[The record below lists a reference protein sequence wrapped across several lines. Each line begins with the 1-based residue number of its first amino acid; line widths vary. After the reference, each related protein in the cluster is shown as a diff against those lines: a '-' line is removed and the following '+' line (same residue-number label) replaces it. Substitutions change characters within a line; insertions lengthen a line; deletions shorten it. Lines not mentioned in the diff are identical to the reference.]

1 MGSTRVSLSATS
13 VEPLGAPPVTAPA
26 GIAGLGAALPDS
38 TLPPIAGISA
48 SLTRRMPVQGRD
60 LWTPRQEESRRNP
73 GAW

>member
-1 MGSTRVSLSATS
+1 VSLSATS

-48 SLTRRMPVQGRD
+48 SLTRRMRHATSEHVLP
-60 LWTPRQEESRRNP
+60 PRVRRALARAHRN
-73 GAW
+73 